1 VRSVDPR
8 PEARFKARHEWLV
21 ALGFLKGNR
30 LAHLRS
36 RSS

>member
-8 PEARFKARHEWLV
+8 PEARFRTRHEWLV